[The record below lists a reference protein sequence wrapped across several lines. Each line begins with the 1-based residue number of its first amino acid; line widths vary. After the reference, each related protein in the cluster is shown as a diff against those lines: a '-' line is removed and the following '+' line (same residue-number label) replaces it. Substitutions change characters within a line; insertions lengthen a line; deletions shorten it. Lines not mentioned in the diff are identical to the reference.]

1 MAYQKLQT
9 SRTLP
14 VVPSDTVPI
23 PDASSEKS
31 KSSLSVNASVAG
43 TLTYVGTSDNFEQIG
58 VAVNDLVYVA
68 KAATGAISS
77 FRVTAVNSATDV
89 SVSPSVAGG
98 FLSEARF
105 FARETNGCVLYVGGT
120 GNLLVRPAA
129 AKDLPGGNVAT
140 RVGQAANAFFKN
152 LPDASFL
159 PVNVV
164 QVYEGTGVLGQPTT
178 ATDIIALW

>member
-9 SRTLP
+9 SRALP
-14 VVPSDTVPI
+14 VVPSDSIPI

-31 KSSLSVNASVAG
+31 TSTAVVNASVAG
-43 TLTYVGTSDNFEQIG
+43 TLTHAGIGDNFEQIG
-58 VAVNDLVYVA
+58 VAVNDIVYVFSGA
-68 KAATGAISS
+68 GAISS

-89 SVSPSVAGG
+89 SISPSVAGG
-98 FLSEARF
+98 FLDQARF
-105 FARETNGCVLYVGGT
+105 FARETNGCVLYVGGA
-120 GNLLVRPAA
+120 GNLLVKPAA
-129 AKDLPGGNVAT
+129 AKDLTGSTSFTSG
-140 RVGQAANAFFKN
+140 ANTFFKN

-164 QVYEGTGVLGQPTT
+164 QVYQATLTQPTT

>member
-31 KSSLSVNASVAG
+31 KSSLSVNAAVAG
-43 TLTYVGTSDNFEQIG
+43 TLSYIGLEDNFEQIG
-58 VAVNDLVYVA
+58 VAVNDIVYVTDA
-68 KAATGAISS
+68 GTGAISS
-77 FRVTAVNSATDV
+77 FRVTAVNSGTDV
-89 SVSPSVAGG
+89 SISPSVAGG

-105 FARETNGCVLYVGGT
+105 FARETNGCVLYVGDT

-129 AKDLPGGNVAT
+129 AKDLPGGAVAI
-140 RVGQAANAFFKN
+140 RAGQAANALFKN

-164 QVYEGTGVLGQPTT
+164 QVYAGTALTQQTT

>member
-14 VVPSDTVPI
+14 VVPSDSIPI

-31 KSSLSVNASVAG
+31 TSPTVVNASVAG
-43 TLTYVGTSDNFEQIG
+43 TLTHVGLGDNFEQIG
-58 VAVNDLVYVA
+58 VAVNDIVYVYA
-68 KAATGAISS
+68 GAGGISS

-89 SVSPSVAGG
+89 SISPSVAGG
-98 FLSEARF
+98 ILDQARF
-105 FARETNGCVLYVGGT
+105 FARETNGCVLYVGGA
-120 GNLLVRPAA
+120 GNLLVKPAA
-129 AKDLPGGNVAT
+129 AKDLPGGIGAT
-140 RVGQAANAFFKN
+140 SVTSPANAFFKN

-164 QVYEGTGVLGQPTT
+164 QVYQATLTQPTT

>member
-14 VVPSDTVPI
+14 VVPSDGIPI

-31 KSSLSVNASVAG
+31 KNPLTVNASVAG
-43 TLTYVGTSDNFEQIG
+43 TLTATGASNFEDTG
-58 VAVNDLVYVA
+58 VAVNDIVYVINTT
-68 KAATGAISS
+68 TGAISS
-77 FRVTAVNSATDV
+77 FRVTAVNSSTDV
-89 SVSPSVAGG
+89 SIFPSVAGG
-98 FLSEARF
+98 ASSQARF
-105 FARETNGCVLYVGGT
+105 FARETNGCVLYVGGA
-120 GNLLVRPAA
+120 GDLVVRPAA
-129 AKDLPGGNVAT
+129 AKDLPSGGGSVA
-140 RVGQAANAFFKN
+140 VGSPANAFFKN

-164 QVYEGTGVLGQPTT
+164 QVYSGSALSQQTT

>member
-31 KSSLSVNASVAG
+31 KSSLSVSAAVAG
-43 TLTYVGTSDNFEQIG
+43 TLSYVGLGDNFEQIG
-58 VAVNDLVYVA
+58 VAVNDIVYVTDA
-68 KAATGAISS
+68 GTGAISS
-77 FRVTAVNSATDV
+77 FRVTAVNSGTDV
-89 SVSPSVAGG
+89 SISPSVAGG

-129 AKDLPGGNVAT
+129 AKDLPEFGAT
-140 RVGQAANAFFKN
+140 RAGQAANALFKN

-164 QVYEGTGVLGQPTT
+164 QVYAGSALTQQTT